1 MLRKRHMRLDLPM
14 AQRIR
19 DTNQVLRGYIFCQI
33 SKNHT
38 LFVLS
43 LSITVLFL
51 FCFRHQFS
59 GMMV

>member
-1 MLRKRHMRLDLPM
+1 MLKKHRMRLDLPM

-19 DTNQVLRGYIFCQI
+19 DTNQALRGYIFCQI
-33 SKNHT
+33 SKNRT

-43 LSITVLFL
+43 FSITVLFVL
-51 FCFRHQFS
+51 FQAQFS